1 MTGYR
6 WCFYVGTIHFK
17 PIEARPQATVSP
29 IKPVA
34 ELGIFTYSNVMID
47 PQQQRRF
54 AVEVV
59 RTLRAAG
66 FAAYW
71 AGGCVRDQL
80 LGRTP
85 KDHDVATDAV
95 PEEIRKLFGHRRTL
109 AIGAAFGV
117 ITVKG
122 PKGAGMIEVATFRKD
137 STYSDGRHPDSVTFS
152 SAEEDAKRRDFTI
165 NGLFYDPLEDRVIDF
180 VGGQEDLVKK
190 RIRAIGE
197 PRERIAED
205 KLRMLRAVRFTAAF
219 DFALDDAT
227 AAAIREMAPQI
238 HAVSPERIAMEL
250 RRILTEPGRV
260 RGIQLLLET
269 GLAVEILPEIVSA
282 SPHPGPLPKGE
293 GDLSLETNLN
303 ILGRLQNPAFPL
315 ALAALLH
322 GLISAGQVK
331 AVGRRW
337 RLSNEEIDRSA
348 WLTEHHAAL
357 QNPSA
362 MKWSQLQPFLIS
374 DGILDLLALMEAA
387 SPESAAAAYCR
398 DRLRLPP
405 DQLNPPPLV
414 TGDDLLQLGIPQGPK
429 YRTILENI
437 RRAQLDGELIG
448 LADAL
453 EWIKRNG

>member
-1 MTGYR
+1 MT
-6 WCFYVGTIHFK
+6 WE
-17 PIEARPQATVSP
+17 PIESGEFAGRDW
-29 IKPVA
+29 I
-34 ELGIFTYSNVMID
+34 MD
-47 PQQQRRF
+47 PEQQRRF

-59 RTLRAAG
+59 RKLRAAG
-66 FAAYW
+66 FTAYW

-95 PEEIRKLFGHRRTL
+95 PEQIRKLFGHRRTL

-165 NGLFYDPLEDRVIDF
+165 NGLFYDPVEDRVIDF
-180 VGGQEDLVKK
+180 IGGQEDLVQR

-197 PRERIAED
+197 PRERITED
-205 KLRMLRAVRFTAAF
+205 KLRMLRAIRFTAVF
-219 DFALDDAT
+219 DFTLDADT
-227 AAAIREMAPQI
+227 QAAIREMAPQI

-250 RRILTEPGRV
+250 RRILTESGRV
-260 RGIQLLLET
+260 RGIQLFVET
-269 GLAVEILPEIVSA
+269 GLAAEILPELISDT
-282 SPHPGPLPKGE
+282 PELQTRFN
-293 GDLSLETNLN
+293 TNLN
-303 ILGRLQNPAFPL
+303 ILGRLPDPGFSL
-315 ALAALLH
+315 SLAALLH
-322 GLISAGQVK
+322 GLVSAEQVR

-348 WLTEHHAAL
+348 WLAEHHAAL
-357 QNPSA
+357 QNPAA

-374 DGILDLLALMEAA
+374 AGILDLLALMEATSPA
-387 SPESAAAAYCR
+387 SATAAAYCR
-398 DRLRLPP
+398 DKLRLPP

-414 TGDDLLQLGIPQGPK
+414 TGDDLLELGIPQGPR
-429 YRTILENI
+429 YRTLLEEV
-437 RRAQLDGELIG
+437 RRRQLDNL
-448 LADAL
+448 LPDRDAAL
-453 EWIKRNG
+453 HWVEQNT